1 MKQKK
6 EKYITT
12 LKQHKGTRAT
22 QQDTAGYKA
31 YQDGANVAHIFI
43 VADGVGSV
51 DRGANSSA
59 FVVQSLLLWFEK
71 KKDKLFIT
79 EAKEIVKELKEEI
92 NGVDDLL
99 KKRSREDGLSYGTA
113 LTLVLVV
120 NSKCIVLQVGD
131 GRAYMYSQASGLT
144 QLEKDQTKY
153 QLMLDSGIPVP
164 KEKEKEYKATITQCI
179 GNKMQPK
186 PKETIRVLPAEY
198 SLLICTDGFYQKI
211 NKEDIN
217 NIFRSKLSDEEI
229 LLKTIEHILKEG
241 ESDNI
246 TALLHRKEFF

>member
-1 MKQKK
+1 MGNQKA
-6 EKYITT
+6 KYMTT

-31 YQDGANVAHIFI
+31 FQQNQNVAHIFV

-71 KKDKLFIT
+71 KKEELFTT
-79 EAKEIVKELKEEI
+79 ESKQIVKELKEEI
-92 NGVDDLL
+92 NGIDDLL
-99 KKRSREDGLSYGTA
+99 KKRSLEDGLSYGSA
-113 LTLVLVV
+113 LTLVLVI
-120 NSKCIVLQVGD
+120 NSKCIVMQVGD
-131 GRAYMYSQASGLT
+131 GRAYLFSGNDLV

-153 QLMLDSGIPVP
+153 QMMIDRGEPVP

-198 SLLICTDGFYQKI
+198 SILLCSDGFYQKL
-211 NKEDIN
+211 NKEDIK
-217 NIFRSKLSDEEI
+217 NIFRSPLSDEQV
-229 LLKTIEHILKEG
+229 LLHAINHILSVG

-246 TALLHRKEFF
+246 TALLHRKEYL